1 MIHQTIDTLSHTLS
15 TTPPSTYCQSF
26 FLFAASAV
34 AAIAIL
40 PADLKQILVDY
51 GARASSSPS
60 SPDKDKKNALLSFL
74 STLTKYTQV
83 PHSWFAFFY
92 IASLSCSFFWAG
104 QYLLHGQALRFIAQ
118 KEEEA
123 RYHGGNGTRG
133 TMDLVQVAAGWSM
146 MALQALRRTYEH
158 VFVVRPSPKSTMWVV
173 HWVLGVGFYVAM
185 SVGVWVEGAG
195 ALLNN
200 NNTTRANNL
209 ELERETM
216 TKLAVAIPAFFYA
229 WANQYYSH
237 KHLSSLRKY
246 SLPTEG
252 LFRWFVCAH
261 YTCECLLYL
270 SMAVATAPN
279 GGWVNRTVVCALVF
293 VVVNL
298 GVTASGTRRWYE
310 QKFGRG
316 AVEGRWNM
324 IPFVF

>member
-1 MIHQTIDTLSHTLS
+1 MTSQTVINILYNALSS
-15 TTPPSTYCQSF
+15 TPPSQFCQSF

-34 AAIAIL
+34 AAIAVL

-60 SPDKDKKNALLSFL
+60 SQKPTNAFL
-74 STLTKYTQV
+74 SILSAITKYTQV

-92 IASLSCSFFWAG
+92 LASLSCSVFWLG
-104 QYLLHGQALRFIAQ
+104 QYLFDGRILAFIAEQ
-118 KEEEA
+118 QV
-123 RYHGGNGTRG
+123 RNGKDG
-133 TMDLVQVAAGWSM
+133 TGMGMVQVTVGWVM
-146 MALQALRRTYEH
+146 MTLQALRRIYEH
-158 VFVVRPSPKSTMWVV
+158 LFVMRASPKSTMWVV
-173 HWVLGVGFYVAM
+173 HWVLGLGFYIFM
-185 SVGVWVEGAG
+185 SLGVWVEGSG
-195 ALLNN
+195 VILNGTPQQV
-200 NNTTRANNL
+200 TT
-209 ELERETM
+209 ETVV
-216 TKLAVAIPAFFYA
+216 KLGVAVPTFFYA
-229 WANQYYSH
+229 WTSQFRSH
-237 KHLSSLRKY
+237 RHLSGLKKY

-279 GGWVNRTVVCALVF
+279 GVWLNRTLGCALVF

-310 QKFGRG
+310 QKFGKA
-316 AVEGRWNM
+316 AVEGKWNM